1 MGVQYLHTKKI
12 AHRDIK
18 LDNIMVNENYDVKII
33 DFGFSLFTTKNK
45 KLNLHCGTP
54 SYMAPELVAKKDYL
68 GSPVDV
74 WALGVLLYKM
84 LTGYYPFNGNI
95 VFYLILIALGKTDKE
110 LFHAIRRGKFR
121 MPDHITTSA
130 QKLIKW
136 MLDHE
141 PDKRPTA
148 T

>member
-1 MGVQYLHTKKI
+1 MGIQYLHSKKI

-33 DFGFSLFTTKNK
+33 DFGFSLFTTNNK

-68 GSPVDV
+68 GQPVDV

-84 LTGYYPFNGNI
+84 LTGYYPFNGIQLTRLFNI
-95 VFYLILIALGKTDKE
+95 NRL
-110 LFHAIRRGKFR
+110 
-121 MPDHITTSA
+121 
-130 QKLIKW
+130 
-136 MLDHE
+136 
-141 PDKRPTA
+141 KR
-148 T
+148 